1 MYLCKIMKL
10 YHGTN
15 IRFETPKIIQ
25 PNRALDFGAGFYTT
39 TDVLQAKSWAKVVI
53 RRAGNGIPLL
63 NIYELDE
70 RDLSLLKVKHFEV
83 PNKEWLDF
91 VCEHRLD
98 IYGRDDYDLIIGAVA
113 NDNTMPVLQAY
124 IDSIKENEDDR
135 DFFAQVALRQLR
147 VNKLTDQVVF
157 KTEKSLQKLKCLE
170 VIEL

>member
-1 MYLCKIMKL
+1 MMIL

-15 IRFETPKIIQ
+15 IRFDIPKIIH

-39 TDVLQAKSWAKVVI
+39 TDISQAKVWAKVVI
-53 RRAGNGIPLL
+53 RRAEKGIPLL
-63 NIYELDE
+63 NIYEFDE
-70 RDLSLLKVKHFEV
+70 KFLSQLKIKHFET

-91 VCEHRLD
+91 VCEHRLE
-98 IYGRDDYDLIIGAVA
+98 IYFEDDYDLIIGAVA

-124 IDSIKENEDDR
+124 IDSIKTNENDR

-147 VNKLTDQVVF
+147 DNKLTDQVVF
-157 KTEKSLQKLKCLE
+157 KTERSLQQLKCVE